1 MEKGEVTAP
10 EMKGVEDRGQSPES
24 MAELLDGGYG
34 RLPPK
39 RGDAVEG
46 TIVRIRPTE
55 ILVDVGYKSE
65 GIVTARDLDR
75 LDPDYLKALKV
86 GDKILAYVLH
96 PENRN
101 GDMILSLSRAL
112 MERDWQEAS
121 RLFEAEEIL
130 EKPVAGFNRGGVIV
144 NLGRVRG
151 FVPASQIASARLGR
165 GMDDAEREAIL
176 SQLVGRQLKLKIIEM
191 DRRRNRLILSERA
204 AQREWREEQKARLL
218 TELRQGEVRHGVV
231 SSLCDFGAFVDL
243 GGADGLVHLSE
254 LAWRRVRHPREVL
267 SLGQEVD
274 VYVLGVDRERRRIAL
289 SLKRLEKEPWS
300 QVEQEYEVGQLIT
313 CTVTKLTDF
322 GAFARL
328 DEDIEGLV
336 HISELSDERI
346 EHPSEVLE
354 EGQEVTLRIIRID
367 VSRQRIGLSLRRA
380 QEEQVP
386 EHDLGES
393 EETQEIE
400 DLSEETGEVEDLS
413 VETGEVEDLPVE
425 TREVEDLPVDTGEV
439 EDLPVETGELDD
451 LPVETEELDDL
462 SEEDEA
468 GPTADTGKPSEDVST
483 LVGD

>member
-10 EMKGVEDRGQSPES
+10 ETKGGEALGQSPDS

-46 TIVRIRPTE
+46 VIVRIRPTE

-65 GIVTARDLDR
+65 GIVTDRDLDR
-75 LDPDYLKALKV
+75 LDPEYRKSLKV
-86 GDKILAYVLH
+86 GDRIMAYVLH

-112 MERDWQEAS
+112 MESDWQEAS

-130 EKPVAGFNRGGVIV
+130 EKPVAGYNRGGVIV

-165 GMDDAEREAIL
+165 GLDNGERETIL
-176 SQLVGRQLKLKIIEM
+176 AKLVGRDLKLKIIEM

-218 TELRQGEVRHGVV
+218 TELREGEVRHGVV

-243 GGADGLVHLSE
+243 GGADGLIHLSE
-254 LAWRRVRHPREVL
+254 LAWRRVRHPREML

-300 QVEQEYEVGQLIT
+300 RIEEKYDVGQLVT
-313 CTVTKLTDF
+313 CTITKLTDF

-346 EHPSEVLE
+346 EHANEVLE

-380 QEEQVP
+380 QEEEIP
-386 EHDLGES
+386 EYDLQEADQ
-393 EETQEIE
+393 TQELE
-400 DLSEETGEVEDLS
+400 DLSEEQEADQTQELEDLS
-413 VETGEVEDLPVE
+413 EEQESDQTQ
-425 TREVEDLPVDTGEV
+425 
-439 EDLPVETGELDD
+439 EL
-451 LPVETEELDDL
+451 EELSEEQESDQAQELEGLSEEQESDQTQELEDL

-468 GPTADTGKPSEDVST
+468 Q
-483 LVGD
+483 

>member
-10 EMKGVEDRGQSPES
+10 EMKGGEDRGQSPDS

-75 LDPDYLKALKV
+75 LDSDYFKALKV
-86 GDKILAYVLH
+86 GDKVLAYVLH

-165 GMDDAEREAIL
+165 GMDNAEREAIL
-176 SQLVGRQLKLKIIEM
+176 AQLVGRQLKLKIIEM

-218 TELRQGEVRHGVV
+218 TELREGEVRHGVV

-243 GGADGLVHLSE
+243 AGADGLVHLSE

-300 QVEQEYEVGQLIT
+300 QVEEKYEVGQLIT
-313 CTVTKLTDF
+313 CTITKLTDF

-328 DEDIEGLV
+328 GEGVIEGLV

-354 EGQEVTLRIIRID
+354 EGQEVTLRIIRVD

-380 QEEQVP
+380 QEEVP
-386 EHDLGES
+386 EHDLGEF
-393 EETQEIE
+393 EETQELE
-400 DLSEETGEVEDLS
+400 DLSEETGEVEDLP
-413 VETGEVEDLPVE
+413 EE
-425 TREVEDLPVDTGEV
+425 TRELE
-439 EDLPVETGELDD
+439 
-451 LPVETEELDDL
+451 DL